1 MNARTLS
8 IVAILLW
15 VVSAAGLGILFI
27 KGQTSVDP
35 DGRIAIELDPSERDL
50 LLVEMRNF
58 LISVNGIVA
67 GLAEDEVNI
76 EMVAAAARKSG
87 KAVATSVPPALM
99 AKLPM
104 DFKQQGFAVH
114 GAFDELA
121 VAVEQGEDREMLLMR
136 LNDQLTRCSACHAGY
151 KAIPTAAK

>member
-1 MNARTLS
+1 MNTKTIS
-8 IVAILLW
+8 IFAILLW
-15 VVSAAGLGILFI
+15 VASAIGVGVLFV

-58 LISVNGIVA
+58 LISVNGIVG
-67 GLAEDEVNI
+67 GLSEDEINVATI
-76 EMVAAAARKSG
+76 AAAARKSG
-87 KAVATSVPPALM
+87 KAVATSVPPTLM

-104 DFKQQGFAVH
+104 EFKQQGFAVH

-121 VAVEQGEDREMLLMR
+121 VAVEQGEDREMILMR
-136 LNDQLTRCSACHAGY
+136 LNDQLNRCSACHAGY
-151 KAIPTAAK
+151 KAIPVAAK